1 MLYFLNW
8 FSCNHYSLY
17 TENGNLSSFPFDC
30 HSFLIS
36 NACVCP
42 SIHTGFIIHYLYN
55 LLFITALTVIYW
67 FLPLPFSSTF
77 FFFIAFCLCCSSS
90 HVLSLYPS
98 AYIYIYIHIYI
109 HPAWFK
115 KMDSISYVYIS
126 WTIHGMWMIYITSER
141 GGPKFS
147 NTIARALA

>member
-77 FFFIAFCLCCSSS
+77 FFFIAFCLCCISS

-98 AYIYIYIHIYI
+98 AYIYIYIYTYTQR
-109 HPAWFK
+109 
-115 KMDSISYVYIS
+115 DSKR
-126 WTIHGMWMIYITSER
+126 WTQFRTSIFLEQYMVCEW
-141 GGPKFS
+141 S
-147 NTIARALA
+147 T